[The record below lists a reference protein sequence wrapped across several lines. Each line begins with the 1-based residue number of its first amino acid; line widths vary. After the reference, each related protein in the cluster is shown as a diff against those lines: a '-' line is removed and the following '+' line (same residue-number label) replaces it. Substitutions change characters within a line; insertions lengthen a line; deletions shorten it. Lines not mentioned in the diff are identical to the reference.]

1 MFRDILNF
9 LVQSTNIN
17 NYQSRV
23 LVKHQIEVIIHIKTI
38 TQKEQSHYQ
47 RRTI

>member
-9 LVQSTNIN
+9 LVQFTNN
-17 NYQSRV
+17 NQSRV
-23 LVKHQIEVIIHIKTI
+23 LAKHQIEVIIHIKTI